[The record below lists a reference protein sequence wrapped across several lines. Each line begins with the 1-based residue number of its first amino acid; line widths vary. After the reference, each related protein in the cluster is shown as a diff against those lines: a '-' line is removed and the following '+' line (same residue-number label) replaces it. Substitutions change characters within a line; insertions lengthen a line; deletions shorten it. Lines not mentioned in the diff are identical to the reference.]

1 MAKPLVAIVGRPNVG
16 KSTFFNKIAGRR
28 ISIVEDVP
36 GVTRDR
42 VYADV
47 EWMGRRFSMVDTGGL
62 DMRSEDVLLSQMRR
76 QAEIAMDTA
85 DVICFFC
92 DGRTGLTSEDEDV
105 ANYLRRTRKPL
116 LLVVNKMD
124 YQGMNDQ
131 LYEYYNLG
139 LGDPIAIS
147 STNMLGLGDLLE
159 EIVKRLPPPTP
170 DEAEEEGHVIQLA
183 LVGRPNVGKS
193 SLCNRLLGQ
202 ERTMV
207 SDIPGTTRDAIDTTF
222 TDADGTRYN
231 IIDTAGMR
239 KKKAVEDETLER
251 YSVLRSIAAID
262 RCDVALLL
270 IDAQT
275 GVTEQ
280 DTKIA
285 GLILSAGKAVLV
297 AVNKWD
303 AVEKDTNTME
313 QFRKKILSDLK
324 FMSYAPVLFL
334 SALTGQRV
342 NTVLAAVKTAYEQ
355 YSRRIPTGVLNEAL
369 ADAQAS
375 LQPPVSG
382 GRLCHAAEHV
392 PADVCVFR
400 QQRGADALRLR
411 ALSGESPAQEL
422 RFRGNAH
429 PLHSPGKDQGL
440 TRKKQAP
447 HRKRIRRGAF
457 VRQSFFSR
465 RRWARRSFPASKSAR
480 SALVSGTRAGT
491 RAGRPS
497 APMATMVR

>member
-1 MAKPLVAIVGRPNVG
+1 MKPLVAIVGRPNVG
-16 KSTFFNKIAGRR
+16 KSMLFNKLVGKRL
-28 ISIVEDVP
+28 SIVEDTP

-42 VYADV
+42 LYAEA
-47 EWMGRRFSMVDTGGL
+47 EWCGRTFDIVDTGGIEPGTDSEIL
-62 DMRSEDVLLSQMRR
+62 TFMRK
-76 QAEIAMDTA
+76 QAEIAIQNAT
-85 DVICFFC
+85 VIIFLC
-92 DGRTGLTSEDEDV
+92 DIKTGLTASDQEV
-105 ANYLRRTRKPL
+105 ANMLLRSRKPVVL
-116 LLVVNKMD
+116 AVNKMD
-124 YQGMNDQ
+124 QVGTTNPDI
-131 LYEYYNLG
+131 YEFYNLG

-342 NTVLAAVKTAYEQ
+342 NTVLAAVKAAYEQ

-382 GRLCHAAEHV
+382 GRRLKIYYATQQSAC
-392 PADVCVFR
+392 PPTFVFFVNSEELMHFAYER
-400 QQRGADALRLR
+400 YLENHLRKSFGFEGTPIRFILR
-411 ALSGESPAQEL
+411 EKT
-422 RFRGNAH
+422 
-429 PLHSPGKDQGL
+429 KD
-440 TRKKQAP
+440 
-447 HRKRIRRGAF
+447 
-457 VRQSFFSR
+457 
-465 RRWARRSFPASKSAR
+465 
-480 SALVSGTRAGT
+480 
-491 RAGRPS
+491 
-497 APMATMVR
+497 